1 MELVQHK
8 LAKLRGQLQEMQNT
22 AKVPHKALE
31 ACPGLRN
38 WATTLSKHLRPFMA
52 PLYKDLHSAKGTLR
66 SIAPATWSAFYDC
79 FDSAAQLSKAPPGS
93 WLPWSAQ
100 LLEVGSI
107 EVHSKA
113 DVPQVPPSHKHQWV
127 RLADPSRQ
135 EIHLRKESKFSLQWL
150 SLCKAHEQ
158 PRTLRSAPLMHCMSA
173 ADAFA
178 DKDRMGIGG
187 WLGTAKH
194 FVWFSEIF
202 TAAQVRA
209 EWPQLVGSLQP
220 YIGCF
225 ETLAQLALAHCS
237 WQLLRARRT
246 RFVLPSA
253 SDNTSAESG
262 LNKLLSTA
270 EPLGTFLRLAA
281 TWAHLQR
288 VQFQVEH
295 LAGEKKHLGR
305 RTLQRPPRPCSASAE
320 TAQSV
325 GVALHLFFWL
335 ECFWQ
340 RLAPPGTLA
349 TAQPRGQG
357 TCTLTRWGHTE
368 PAGIEVAVSAK
379 EGAYRIAR
387 TAKPLRLATLCT
399 DTASLAEKEV
409 SAQSSFFVRIH
420 VPNIENARCVFVFW
434 SAVFSMV

>member
-1 MELVQHK
+1 MCHFGARFSAYWWQRAGGLILRCLNALLCKQPRRAWLYVDDLFLLLRNAQSELGAALLVALLSALQAPVSWRKAQFVHEAVWCGWRFCFRTETMELVQHK

-262 LNKLLSTA
+262 LNKLFSTA

-305 RTLQRPPRPCSASAE
+305 RTLQRPH
-320 TAQSV
+320 
-325 GVALHLFFWL
+325 GL
-335 ECFWQ
+335 
-340 RLAPPGTLA
+340 
-349 TAQPRGQG
+349 
-357 TCTLTRWGHTE
+357 
-368 PAGIEVAVSAK
+368 
-379 EGAYRIAR
+379 R
-387 TAKPLRLATLCT
+387 TAPHR
-399 DTASLAEKEV
+399 
-409 SAQSSFFVRIH
+409 
-420 VPNIENARCVFVFW
+420 
-434 SAVFSMV
+434 